1 MNCFYG
7 VLLTLLGILLLV
19 RYLFKIKIPIFF
31 ISVAIILVFVGVS
44 FFINSPGTGSENNI
58 VFSKNKT
65 IGSVKPGNE
74 YSFVFGSGTIDLTK
88 AQPQKNAGEKI
99 KINNVFS
106 NGVIKVNPQTP
117 LIVRTHSLFAVTET
131 PNNDLVFLGNT
142 NYQTKNFNKEADY
155 IEVEAKV
162 LFGRLAIEEDTK
174 PSSIKK

>member
-7 VLLTLLGILLLV
+7 VLLILLGILLLV
-19 RYLFKIKIPIFF
+19 RYLFKIEIPIFI
-31 ISVAIILVFVGVS
+31 ISAAIIIVFVGVS
-44 FFINSPGTGSENNI
+44 FFINSPGTRSENNI

-65 IGSVKPGNE
+65 ISAVKPGSE
-74 YSFVFGSGTIDLTK
+74 YSIVFSSGTIDLTK
-88 AQPQKNAGEKI
+88 ASPQNVGDKI

-117 LIVRTHSLFAVTET
+117 LVVRTHSLFAVTET
-131 PNNDLVFLGNT
+131 PNDDLIFFGNT
-142 NYQTKNFNKEADY
+142 NYQSNNFKKDANY

-162 LFGRLAIEEDTK
+162 LFGRLAIEEETK

>member
-7 VLLTLLGILLLV
+7 VLLILLGILLLV
-19 RYLFKIKIPIFF
+19 RYLFKIKIPILF

-65 IGSVKPGNE
+65 ISSVKPGSE

-88 AQPQKNAGEKI
+88 AHPQKAEDKI
-99 KINNVFS
+99 KINSVFS

-117 LIVRTHSLFAVTET
+117 LIVRTHSLFSVTET
-131 PNNDLVFLGNT
+131 PNNDLIYLGNT
-142 NYQTKNFNKEADY
+142 NYQSKNFKKDAKY

-162 LFGRLAIEEDTK
+162 LFGRLVIEEDSK

>member
-1 MNCFYG
+1 
-7 VLLTLLGILLLV
+7 
-19 RYLFKIKIPIFF
+19 
-31 ISVAIILVFVGVS
+31 VGVS
-44 FFINSPGTGSENNI
+44 FFINSPGTGSGNNI

-65 IGSVKPGNE
+65 VSSIKPDSE

-88 AQPQKNAGEKI
+88 AHPQKAGDKI

-117 LIVRTHSLFAVTET
+117 LVIRTHSLFAVTET
-131 PNNDLVFLGNT
+131 PNNDLIFMGNT
-142 NYQTKNFNKEADY
+142 NYQSKNFKKDAKH

-162 LFGRLAIEEDTK
+162 IFGKLAIEEDTK